1 MLSMKNGFLKTIA
14 ASEKLHIQDVHVF
27 NAEPLQA
34 QTNKIIDQ
42 QNTLFFLLSWPIFPL
57 GGKWGNF
64 VYYVEFVQ
72 TTLLYFKY

>member
-34 QTNKIIDQ
+34 QTNKIIDRE
-42 QNTLFFLLSWPIFPL
+42 NTLFFLLS
-57 GGKWGNF
+57 
-64 VYYVEFVQ
+64 
-72 TTLLYFKY
+72 